1 MHTLNPRA
9 CAVDTQGV
17 SEDPTPESF
26 EPEIGAQ
33 SPMPGFGDEIESI
46 SAQLR
51 ANGALGV
58 ILVDA
63 SALGVIECSY
73 GVEAFESARAR
84 LHQLIIEACQGHL
97 APSDRIVAGEAGS
110 EQVVIFLFR
119 PRGHDAFFRTS
130 LPEMATALR
139 EKFVLA
145 GHKVVYPYQRDTPR
159 LPVGEALTFHNPGV
173 REVRQVRE
181 VLAAAVRDAALNEQI
196 ALRDRVRLITDIV
209 LSEDVTSLYEP
220 IVNLTTREVIG
231 YEALVRGPWE
241 GEFHSPAKLFQLAE
255 ETGLVFELDCLCR
268 RVALRGARGLQP
280 GKLLFLNCLPTAIHD
295 PAFRGDVLRKTL
307 EDLRLRPTDMVFE
320 ISERESIDNFSIF
333 REARDHYGE
342 LGFQVALD
350 DTGVAYGSLEAIMEL
365 SPDFIKV
372 DLSLVRG
379 IDTDPPRQ
387 ELLRSLH
394 TVALKLNAQV
404 IAEGIETSEELA
416 TIQSLG
422 IPLGQGYLFGRP
434 APLRRSV

>member
-1 MHTLNPRA
+1 
-9 CAVDTQGV
+9 V
-17 SEDPTPESF
+17 SENPNPASF
-26 EPEIGAQ
+26 EPEVEARDAMR
-33 SPMPGFGDEIESI
+33 SYGDEIESI
-46 SAQLR
+46 SEQLR

-58 ILVDA
+58 ILIDA
-63 SALGVIECSY
+63 SALAEIELGY
-73 GVEAFESARAR
+73 GIEAFENARAQ
-84 LHQLIIEACQGHL
+84 LHQLILEACQGEL
-97 APSDRIVAGEAGS
+97 EPADRVVSGESGS
-110 EQVVIFLFR
+110 EQVAIFVFR
-119 PRGHDAFFRTS
+119 PRGHDAFYHTS
-130 LPEMATALR
+130 LPRMANALR
-139 EKFVLA
+139 EKFVQA
-145 GHKVVYPYQRDTPR
+145 GNKVVYPYRRDAPR
-159 LPVGEALTFHNPGV
+159 LPVGEALAFHNPGV
-173 REVRQVRE
+173 RESRQVRQV
-181 VLAAAVRDAALNEQI
+181 LSAAARDAALNEQI
-196 ALRDRVRLITDIV
+196 ARRDRSKLITDIV
-209 LSEDVTSLYEP
+209 LSEEVTSLYEP

-231 YEALVRGPWE
+231 FEALVRGPWE
-241 GEFHSPAKLFQLAE
+241 SELHSPAKLFQLAE
-255 ETGLVFELDCLCR
+255 ETELVFELDCLCR
-268 RVALRGARGLQP
+268 RTALRGARGLEP

-307 EDLRLRPTDMVFE
+307 EDLRLRPNDMVLE

-342 LGFQVALD
+342 LGFRVALD

-434 APLRRSV
+434 APLRRSI